1 MLAYEKTMLEVYVK
15 TKNIIDLADAAFMK
29 KALTPYRRGMT
40 ALAQAEEL
48 IGMIEKKN
56 KLIRLYSDITVALNS
71 IALKFRRIL
80 GEKYGFFTDGDVGIK
95 DRGYYRKLSLATYK
109 FSEAMKSMGYTEEK
123 YAETIDEF
131 AFIGEIYSEIL
142 SAEKKARDTGK
153 LCAVGSTVGFK
164 RAASRGKSN

>member
-1 MLAYEKTMLEVYVK
+1 MLAYEKTMLKVYVK
-15 TKNIIDLADAAFMK
+15 TQNIIDLADAAFMK

-48 IGMIEKKN
+48 IGMLEKKR
-56 KLIRLYSDITVALNS
+56 KLVRLYSDISVALNS

-80 GEKYGFFTDGDVGIK
+80 GERYGFFTDVDVEIK

-109 FSEAMKSMGYTEEK
+109 FSEAMKSIGYTEAK
-123 YAETIDEF
+123 YAETVEEF

-142 SAEKKARDTGK
+142 STEKKARDTGK
-153 LCAVGSTVGFK
+153 LRAVGATVGFK
-164 RAASRGKSN
+164 ASREKSD